1 MSMRVLISGSAL
13 AAIMVG
19 TPSIV
24 SGQAA
29 CMAYEPLRRVMQESG
44 IYMEG
49 SGHMQIAGGKIL
61 ATQLWVSPSGDW
73 AVIGIDE
80 TGIAC
85 IILSGVAWKKPER
98 L

>member
-1 MSMRVLISGSAL
+1 MDVRTLISGAMLTAMMSGVP
-13 AAIMVG
+13 AILNAQ
-19 TPSIV
+19 S
-24 SGQAA
+24 A